1 MQDRYFGDI
10 GDFAKYGLLRA
21 VTTGEPPLRLAVLWY
36 LVPDESHN
44 DDGRHVDY
52 LEPTTANLA
61 RFRDCDPELFDKLGD
76 LVRTGTRSVSA
87 VPEHALLPSGTVY
100 HDAPLDYS
108 RVPREDRAA
117 LRERWL
123 TGALDTADGADVVFL
138 DPDNGLEV
146 GCSPCDDLGP
156 KYTYYDDVSRI
167 PPAKTLVVYQ
177 HSARTPGV
185 PFLKQLETRME
196 DLRSCLHRPQDA
208 FFAMRW
214 RRVSARAY
222 IFATAS
228 SHRTT
233 IRRRL
238 EAMLAGPWG
247 EHFELVEARPDG
259 AASPDKGNAG
269 SRPSAAPVL
278 VRDGDAGA
286 ETFHGGPGS
295 AAELAFTRW
304 RRENPDGFYVNCR
317 SAGNMMLH
325 RQSCSGLD
333 FDGSMCLTAAK
344 KVCSSDRR
352 PLETWAAKHGSRPLR
367 ICKRCRPRT

>member
-1 MQDRYFGDI
+1 VQDRYFGDI

-21 VTTGEPPLRLAVLWY
+21 VAAGEPPLRLGVLWY
-36 LVPDESHN
+36 LVPDESHTK
-44 DDGRHVDY
+44 DGRHIEY
-52 LEPTTANLA
+52 LDRTPENLA
-61 RFRDCDPELFDKLGD
+61 RFRACDPELYDKLGG
-76 LVRTGTRSVSA
+76 LVRAGRRSVSA
-87 VPEHALLPSGTVY
+87 VPEHALLPPGTIY
-100 HDAPLDYS
+100 HDTPLDYS
-108 RVPREDRAA
+108 TVPHVERAA
-117 LRERWL
+117 LRARWL
-123 TGALDTADGADVVFL
+123 TGALDVAGGADVVFL

-146 GCSPCDDLGP
+146 GCGPCDDLGP
-156 KYTYYDDVSRI
+156 KYAYYDDVSWF

-185 PFLKQLETRME
+185 TFPTQLETRME
-196 DLRSCLHRPQDA
+196 DLRSCLDRPRDA

-214 RRVSARAY
+214 RRVSPRAF
-222 IFATAS
+222 IFAAAAPQLA
-228 SHRTT
+228 T
-233 IRRRL
+233 IRKRL